1 MKKLII
7 CISSLISIL
16 IIIICI
22 TILLYSNGIKAVS
35 KKNIPVEFEVVKGN
49 NYYNI
54 SDELYDLGLIKSELW
69 YKIYLKLNKVPT
81 IKAGVYK
88 LNKNMSVS
96 DIVKALSQNSYNP
109 DTINLTFKEGYNFYD
124 IMDVITSNTNNT
136 EEDITNLLNNEE
148 YINGLID
155 KYWFVTDNIK
165 NDKLYFPI
173 EGYLYPETYQF
184 KNKEVSVEEI
194 FDTLLSQME
203 KKLNSYKDK
212 INENKYSIHELLTL
226 ASIVELEGV
235 NDKDRADI
243 AGVFYNRLNSNMN
256 LGSDVT
262 TYYGAKVRL
271 SERDLYTNELNDN
284 NGYNTRVSTMAG
296 KLPIGPICNP
306 SIESIKAVIYP
317 NDNDYYYFVSDK
329 NKNTYFTKTLK
340 EHNAKITELKKDG
353 LWYEYE

>member
-88 LNKNMSVS
+88 LNKNMSVN

-124 IMDVITSNTNNT
+124 IIDVITSNTNNT

>member
-124 IMDVITSNTNNT
+124 IIDVITSNTNNT